1 MLAAAQK
8 ETAKNSSA
16 HKPAAR
22 LSPLEMEVI
31 GLFVQLARSWGRPTS
46 LAETYGLLFVSSRSL
61 AVEDFVERLGLSR
74 GAAYQDLNFLRS
86 VGAVKIVYATGD
98 RRTHYQAVAELRNL
112 VIRFLHEKL
121 IAHLDTSR
129 ARLERIAGLV
139 KQLPPDERAR
149 LTGRVKT
156 LQSWENNVRRFLPRL
171 ARMLAK

>member
-1 MLAAAQK
+1 
-8 ETAKNSSA
+8 
-16 HKPAAR
+16 
-22 LSPLEMEVI
+22 
-31 GLFVQLARSWGRPTS
+31 
-46 LAETYGLLFVSSRSL
+46 
-61 AVEDFVERLGLSR
+61 
-74 GAAYQDLNFLRS
+74 LNFLRS